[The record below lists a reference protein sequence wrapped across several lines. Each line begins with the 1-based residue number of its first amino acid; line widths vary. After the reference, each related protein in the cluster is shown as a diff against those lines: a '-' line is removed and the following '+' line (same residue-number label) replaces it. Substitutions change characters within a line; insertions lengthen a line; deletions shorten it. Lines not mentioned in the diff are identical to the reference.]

1 MKQHAFTKPAYTN
14 EAEKE
19 IIEQD
24 ENDRLAI
31 NERINY
37 VFLNEKHQLTEEFPY
52 DAIDLAIYINYLIT
66 KDDEQVEDDNE
77 LVFDDELNLD
87 DELLY

>member
-1 MKQHAFTKPAYTN
+1 MQWVGVPIIITTNNLHKYMKQHAFTKPAYTN

-31 NERINY
+31 NEDILCVN
-37 VFLNEKHQLTEEFPY
+37 QLV
-52 DAIDLAIYINYLIT
+52 IDCQKAIYINLFII
-66 KDDEQVEDDNE
+66 
-77 LVFDDELNLD
+77 
-87 DELLY
+87 